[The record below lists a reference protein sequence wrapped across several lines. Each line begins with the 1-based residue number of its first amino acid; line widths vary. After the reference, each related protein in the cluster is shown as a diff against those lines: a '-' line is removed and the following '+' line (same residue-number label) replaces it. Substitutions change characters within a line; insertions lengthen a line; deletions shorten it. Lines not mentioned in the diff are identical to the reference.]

1 MQLFYIT
8 NDFYEAQIC
17 EQVGIDWVFLDL
29 EIIGKEDRQAKRDTV
44 ISLHSLNDIP
54 PLKSVLK
61 KTKLLVRI
69 NPFGTWTRNEVVNCD
84 ELGADMIMLPYFT
97 RVEEVMSFLN
107 IPTKAQKCLLL
118 ETMDSVYK
126 IDDIL
131 SQKGID
137 YIHVG
142 LNDLSI
148 ERGTNFLFEFLADG
162 WLEILS
168 EKFNNANIQ
177 WGFGGIGPL
186 NELSPTGSELLK
198 EHSRLNS
205 GGVILSRSFK
215 RDCIIND
222 RLSHNLLAKKI
233 GELRREVVKNL
244 SLDEYEILKNRELV
258 VNKIKRVSQNL

>member
-8 NDFYEAQIC
+8 NDFYEAQLC

-29 EIIGKEDRQAKRDTV
+29 EIIGKQERQAQRDTV
-44 ISLHSLNDIP
+44 ISLHSKNDIP
-54 PLKSVLK
+54 SLKSVLK
-61 KTKLLVRI
+61 KTKLLVRV

-97 RVEEVMSFLN
+97 TVEEVTSFLN

-126 IDDIL
+126 IDDIIG
-131 SQKGID
+131 QNGID

-142 LNDLSI
+142 LNDLNI
-148 ERGTNFLFEFLADG
+148 DRGTNFLFEFLADG

-186 NELSPTGSELLK
+186 NKLSPSGSELLK

-205 GGVILSRSFK
+205 DGVILSRSFK
-215 RDCIIND
+215 RECFIKDK
-222 RLSHNLLAKKI
+222 LSYSLLVKKI
-233 GELRREVVKNL
+233 GELRREVETNL
-244 SLDEYEILKNRELV
+244 SLSQYELLKNREVV
-258 VNKIKRVSQNL
+258 VNQIKNVSQNL